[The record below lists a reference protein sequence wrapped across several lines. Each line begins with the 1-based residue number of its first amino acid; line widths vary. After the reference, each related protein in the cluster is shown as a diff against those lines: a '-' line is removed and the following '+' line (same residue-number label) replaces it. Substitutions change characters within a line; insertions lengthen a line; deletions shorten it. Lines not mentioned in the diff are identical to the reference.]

1 MSNPLCLHRF
11 RYTCLVTSRAQSGL
25 FADETPDTTGFITA
39 FCGKLQPPNSA
50 FTNGDPTAEAA
61 MEAEIN
67 ALRIKFDALRTQRAQ
82 P

>member
-1 MSNPLCLHRF
+1 MIWLFLIPWLGLGV
-11 RYTCLVTSRAQSGL
+11 LAMAQVIAFL
-25 FADETPDTTGFITA
+25 ETEEYLRFITA